1 MKRTKKTL
9 AVVLSLFMLAS
20 ITPQIVLANSNI
32 PDRYEKVS
40 EMQAIVKDAEVHAYV
55 TRNGGTA
62 ELTDSNRVETT
73 FTQGIGYREY
83 TATPADG
90 WVWKG
95 WTYEQLYQ
103 GEDLGNRTDYGLGK
117 RYSFSN
123 DGSDWNSA
131 YNGTGQTISVNRLL
145 TTGETA
151 GNKIIYNIYANFN
164 PTINATAGTGGT
176 ITDNGVTEVNYGD
189 SKQYDITADAGQ
201 DIASV
206 SVDGQDISNAVG
218 KDNFSYTFE
227 NVREPHTID
236 VTFTN
241 ELYTVT
247 YTDGVDNE
255 EIFKDQSYVDLLS
268 GTKTPKF
275 NGEPKRT
282 GYVFTGWTPE
292 VTETVTQ
299 TVTYSA
305 QWAVD
310 ENGNDKPDN
319 DEKYT
324 VSYQFINGAD
334 DKELPKEVN
343 DMLPK
348 ATSYVYGVKVVPV
361 ALKAD
366 RVETTDGV
374 WLFEGW
380 TPEEIEKLTADTAF
394 TGTWT
399 FAKNAG
405 GINHIPVITAE
416 DKTLTVGDSFDVMA
430 GVTALDKEDGDL
442 TDKIEVI
449 NNTVDTSKA
458 GTYTVTYKVTDSNGA
473 SVTKTITITVKDK
486 DKEEQPTAPTK
497 PDKGDNNVNDK
508 NNTAS
513 KADKPDTAVKTGDST
528 NVLLWSMATIISLTG
543 VITALIFKRRR
554 SR

>member
-1 MKRTKKTL
+1 MNGIKFKGYKAFSDDWISIENFPNIT
-9 AVVLSLFMLAS
+9 VL
-20 ITPQIVLANSNI
+20 IGRNNS
-32 PDRYEKVS
+32 
-40 EMQAIVKDAEVHAYV
+40 
-55 TRNGGTA
+55 
-62 ELTDSNRVETT
+62 
-73 FTQGIGYREY
+73 
-83 TATPADG
+83 
-90 WVWKG
+90 
-95 WTYEQLYQ
+95 
-103 GEDLGNRTDYGLGK
+103 GK
-117 RYSFSN
+117 SSC
-123 DGSDWNSA
+123 
-131 YNGTGQTISVNRLL
+131 
-145 TTGETA
+145 
-151 GNKIIYNIYANFN
+151 
-164 PTINATAGTGGT
+164 
-176 ITDNGVTEVNYGD
+176 
-189 SKQYDITADAGQ
+189 
-201 DIASV
+201 
-206 SVDGQDISNAVG
+206 
-218 KDNFSYTFE
+218 
-227 NVREPHTID
+227 ID
-236 VTFTN
+236 VIESLTN
-241 ELYTVT
+241 PIVYKQCQELGLDVIMEHNLTEEEVKSVFPEST
-247 YTDGVDNE
+247 YGGGIPANNFWEFGKNFIGERVAFDVGV
-255 EIFKDQSYVDLLS
+255 QSRYI
-268 GTKTPKF
+268 
-275 NGEPKRT
+275 GE
-282 GYVFTGWTPE
+282 
-292 VTETVTQ
+292 

>member
-1 MKRTKKTL
+1 M
-9 AVVLSLFMLAS
+9 
-20 ITPQIVLANSNI
+20 
-32 PDRYEKVS
+32 
-40 EMQAIVKDAEVHAYV
+40 
-55 TRNGGTA
+55 
-62 ELTDSNRVETT
+62 
-73 FTQGIGYREY
+73 
-83 TATPADG
+83 
-90 WVWKG
+90 
-95 WTYEQLYQ
+95 
-103 GEDLGNRTDYGLGK
+103 
-117 RYSFSN
+117 
-123 DGSDWNSA
+123 
-131 YNGTGQTISVNRLL
+131 
-145 TTGETA
+145 
-151 GNKIIYNIYANFN
+151 
-164 PTINATAGTGGT
+164 
-176 ITDNGVTEVNYGD
+176 
-189 SKQYDITADAGQ
+189 
-201 DIASV
+201 
-206 SVDGQDISNAVG
+206 
-218 KDNFSYTFE
+218 
-227 NVREPHTID
+227 
-236 VTFTN
+236 
-241 ELYTVT
+241 
-247 YTDGVDNE
+247 
-255 EIFKDQSYVDLLS
+255 
-268 GTKTPKF
+268 
-275 NGEPKRT
+275 
-282 GYVFTGWTPE
+282 
-292 VTETVTQ
+292 
-299 TVTYSA
+299 
-305 QWAVD
+305 
-310 ENGNDKPDN
+310 
-319 DEKYT
+319 
-324 VSYQFINGAD
+324 
-334 DKELPKEVN
+334 
-343 DMLPK
+343 
-348 ATSYVYGVKVVPV
+348 KVVPV

>member
-1 MKRTKKTL
+1 MKRTKKAL

-40 EMQAIVKDAEVHAYV
+40 EMQVIVKDAEVHAYV

>member
-1 MKRTKKTL
+1 MKRTKKAL
-9 AVVLSLFMLAS
+9 AVVLSLSMLAS

-32 PDRYEKVS
+32 PDRYEEVS

-62 ELTDSNRVETT
+62 ELTDSNGVETT

-145 TTGETA
+145 TKGETV

-334 DKELPKEVN
+334 DKKLPKEVN

>member
-1 MKRTKKTL
+1 MKRTKKAL

-334 DKELPKEVN
+334 DKELPKEVY